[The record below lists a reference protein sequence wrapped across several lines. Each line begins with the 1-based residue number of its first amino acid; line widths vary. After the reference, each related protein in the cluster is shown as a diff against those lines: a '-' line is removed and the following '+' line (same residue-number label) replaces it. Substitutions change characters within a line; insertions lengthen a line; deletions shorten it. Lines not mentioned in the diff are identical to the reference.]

1 VKHLVLIVSLLA
13 SPAFSQA
20 TEFESWHEHHDRATP
35 IWVLPKIHAPENM
48 QWTVPGMPG
57 EIASG
62 RFYEPENC
70 SGCHGEIYNQW
81 KGSMMANAW
90 KDPVFIAVYKNYISK
105 ASSKAEKE
113 EVAMCSR
120 CHTPS
125 GYMADSPGRYFE
137 GELTPVDQ
145 AGVSCDVCHSVAASA
160 GVGNGSFILQPGDAS
175 KNEYG
180 VKYGPRRD
188 SRSPTHGTAYSE
200 LHTRSELCGM
210 CHDVGH
216 AHNIMPI
223 ESTYSEWRTGPYNT
237 GDPETS
243 THCQDC
249 HMRQNPEHAATGST
263 TLPDT
268 PGFAAPEFLGAKQR
282 EHVWQHYFI
291 GGNFVVTALLGNE
304 QAAKMAQHRLEHAL
318 TVEVLAPKDGLNRQS
333 LGTLR
338 VKVTNSGAGHYLP
351 TGLTYVREMWI
362 HLKVTDAK
370 GEVLHESGYL
380 DEAGAIE
387 PNAAVFK
394 TVLGEG
400 GEERKPTFFLPAA
413 AQVLHDYRIRPKGY
427 TVDDFPFYIPEGVA
441 GPLSVTAEVNYRSAP
456 QFLANELL
464 GPDAPVLPV
473 FVMGSVTSTIEL
485 ANP

>member
-1 VKHLVLIVSLLA
+1 
-13 SPAFSQA
+13 
-20 TEFESWHEHHDRATP
+20 
-35 IWVLPKIHAPENM
+35 
-48 QWTVPGMPG
+48 
-57 EIASG
+57 
-62 RFYEPENC
+62 
-70 SGCHGEIYNQW
+70 
-81 KGSMMANAW
+81 
-90 KDPVFIAVYKNYISK
+90 
-105 ASSKAEKE
+105 
-113 EVAMCSR
+113 
-120 CHTPS
+120 
-125 GYMADSPGRYFE
+125 
-137 GELTPVDQ
+137 
-145 AGVSCDVCHSVAASA
+145 
-160 GVGNGSFILQPGDAS
+160 
-175 KNEYG
+175 
-180 VKYGPRRD
+180 
-188 SRSPTHGTAYSE
+188 
-200 LHTRSELCGM
+200 M

-387 PNAAVFK
+387 PNAVVFK